1 MHINMFS
8 QGHSRSEVRAGLNA
22 HQKRDSRVLGVLDLV
37 LGACLLY
44 LVRNQPALD
53 AVVLFIAVVAALSG
67 MRYFIDQSVRN
78 FYLHRLDW
86 EDAQPD
92 D

>member
-1 MHINMFS
+1 MHTNMFS
-8 QGHSRSEVRAGLNA
+8 QGHSRREVKSALNE
-22 HQKRDSRVLGVLDLV
+22 HQKRDSRVIKVLDLV
-37 LGACLLY
+37 FGVCVLY

-53 AVVLFIAVVAALSG
+53 AAAIFVAALTALSG

-86 EDAQPD
+86 EDAPPD